1 MNAESEPNAL
11 QEALGALLHL
21 HWLDLVGLG
30 LCVVFVV
37 LGTVRGLWWQVI
49 RLVGLVAAV
58 ALARLLAPRWGSTFQ
73 ETSGLEP
80 HVSQGLVWIGVFIVG
95 LLLASLL
102 GILGKRSIE
111 AMKLGLVD
119 RFGGAVAGLVT
130 GLLLHAAIL
139 MGFCYLGPQPWTAES
154 LAGTWSEGLAR
165 SVSTNLPVLLDE
177 ASLDRLG
184 IRRWLAGEGAPD
196 GSPPPVGAQDDPG
209 GG

>member
-1 MNAESEPNAL
+1 MNSETNPFQDFLAAML
-11 QEALGALLHL
+11 EM
-21 HWLDLVGLG
+21 HWLDLIGLG
-30 LCVVFVV
+30 LCLVFIV

-49 RLVGLVAAV
+49 RLVGLAAAV
-58 ALARLLAPRWGSTFQ
+58 ALARLLAPRWGGAFQ
-73 ETSGLEP
+73 EASGLEP
-80 HVSQGLVWIGVFIVG
+80 HVSQGLVWIAVFIVG

-102 GILGKRSIE
+102 GILGKRSID

-154 LAGTWSEGLAR
+154 LRGTWSESLAQ
-165 SVSTNLPVLLDE
+165 SVSTNLPVLLDG

-184 IRRWLAGEGAPD
+184 IRGWLAGDGPPPQGLEPSAPPAPD
-196 GSPPPVGAQDDPG
+196 ETDR
-209 GG
+209 

>member
-1 MNAESEPNAL
+1 MNSETNSFQDFLAAML
-11 QEALGALLHL
+11 EM
-21 HWLDLVGLG
+21 HWLDLIGLG
-30 LCVVFVV
+30 LCLVFIV

-49 RLVGLVAAV
+49 RLVGLAAAV
-58 ALARLLAPRWGSTFQ
+58 ALARLLAPRWGGAFQ
-73 ETSGLEP
+73 EASGLEP
-80 HVSQGLVWIGVFIVG
+80 HVSQGLVWIAVFIVG

-154 LAGTWSEGLAR
+154 LRGTWSESLAQ
-165 SVSTNLPVLLDE
+165 SVSTNLPVLLDG

-184 IRRWLAGEGAPD
+184 IRGWLSGD
-196 GSPPPVGAQDDPG
+196 GPPPQGLVPSAPPASDETDS
-209 GG
+209 

>member
-1 MNAESEPNAL
+1 MNSETNPFQDFLAAML
-11 QEALGALLHL
+11 EM
-21 HWLDLVGLG
+21 HWLDLIGLG
-30 LCVVFVV
+30 LCLVFIV

-49 RLVGLVAAV
+49 RLVGLAAAV
-58 ALARLLAPRWGSTFQ
+58 ALARLLAPRWGGAFQ
-73 ETSGLEP
+73 EASGLEP
-80 HVSQGLVWIGVFIVG
+80 HVSQGLVWIAVFIVG

-102 GILGKRSIE
+102 GILGKRSID

-154 LAGTWSEGLAR
+154 LRGTWSESLAQ
-165 SVSTNLPVLLDE
+165 SVSTNLPVLLDG

-184 IRRWLAGEGAPD
+184 IRGWLAGDGPPPQGLAPSAPPAPD
-196 GSPPPVGAQDDPG
+196 ETDR
-209 GG
+209 